1 MTPTLLLYCLLS
13 LLAGSAIT
21 FGLFKLN
28 ETKRQAKLKEESDRL
43 LASIRQQ
50 AETER
55 SQLMVQSKE
64 AALEIKTTAEEE
76 AAAARKS
83 QLLREQKLDRRDE
96 QLQQQEDS
104 LRKQQRGLEMS
115 QTRLAT
121 QMRGLTDQRAQLEK
135 TVKEQT
141 AVLEQASGMTRD
153 QAAQKLMEALEKELE
168 NERGTALLRHKKRL
182 DEVVQAQGREM
193 LLTAIQRY
201 ASAHTAES
209 TTSTVDV
216 PTDDMKGRIIGR
228 EGRNIRA
235 FEKAT
240 GVDVIIDD
248 TPGVVIVSGF
258 DPVRREIARQSLNSL
273 IADGRIHPSK
283 IEEIVE
289 ETTKKINDVI
299 LQKGR
304 EAADEVNVPGLP
316 QKILAML
323 GRLHFRTSYSQ
334 NVLRHSVEVAFV
346 SGLVAE
352 MLGMDAD
359 LARRC
364 GLLHDIGKAADHEL
378 EGGHPKIG
386 ADLLRRHNEPAEVV
400 HAALGHHDEIVTEYP
415 YTMLVAIGDACS
427 ASRPGA
433 RRESL
438 ERYVKRM
445 EELESIAGRFD
456 GVRQAFAIS
465 AGRELRVIVSSDKT
479 TDEQAATICR
489 NIAKA
494 FESEL
499 TYPGE
504 IKVTVVRESRFTE
517 TAH

>member
-1 MTPTLLLYCLLS
+1 MIAGGFRVLDFEDIFMTPTIILYCLLS
-13 LLAGSAIT
+13 LLAGSAFT

-28 ETKRQAKLKEESDRL
+28 ETKRQAKLKEESERL
-43 LASIRQQ
+43 LASTRQQ

-55 SQLMVQSKE
+55 SQLML
-64 AALEIKTTAEEE
+64 A
-76 AAAARKS
+76 S
-83 QLLREQKLDRRDE
+83 QRSCLGHQDRRPKRKPPR
-96 QLQQQEDS
+96 S
-104 LRKQQRGLEMS
+104 ARANCCANRSWTVAKSNCSSRRMHLRKQQRGLEMS

-121 QMRGLTDQRAQLEK
+121 QMRGLTEQRAQLDK
-135 TVKEQT
+135 TLKEQT
-141 AVLEQASGMTRD
+141 EVLEQASGMTRE

-258 DPVRREIARQSLNSL
+258 DPVRREIARQSLNQP
-273 IADGRIHPSK
+273 DRRRTHPSLQDRGNRRG
-283 IEEIVE
+283 
-289 ETTKKINDVI
+289 NDQEDQRRDPAERSRGGRRSQCAGLATRRSCGCSAACIFVPPTAKTCCVI
-299 LQKGR
+299 ASKS
-304 EAADEVNVPGLP
+304 PSSP
-316 QKILAML
+316 
-323 GRLHFRTSYSQ
+323 
-334 NVLRHSVEVAFV
+334 
-346 SGLVAE
+346 GLVAE

-386 ADLLRRHNEPAEVV
+386 ADLLRRHNEPPEVV
-400 HAALGHHDEIVTEYP
+400 HAALG
-415 YTMLVAIGDACS
+415 TMTRSSPSIPTRCWLRSGMPAAPAVPGPGGSRWSGTSSGWKSSSRSPDALMGFAKRLRS
-427 ASRPGA
+427 APGG
-433 RRESL
+433 SC
-438 ERYVKRM
+438 
-445 EELESIAGRFD
+445 G
-456 GVRQAFAIS
+456 
-465 AGRELRVIVSSDKT
+465 
-479 TDEQAATICR
+479 
-489 NIAKA
+489 
-494 FESEL
+494 
-499 TYPGE
+499 
-504 IKVTVVRESRFTE
+504 
-517 TAH
+517 